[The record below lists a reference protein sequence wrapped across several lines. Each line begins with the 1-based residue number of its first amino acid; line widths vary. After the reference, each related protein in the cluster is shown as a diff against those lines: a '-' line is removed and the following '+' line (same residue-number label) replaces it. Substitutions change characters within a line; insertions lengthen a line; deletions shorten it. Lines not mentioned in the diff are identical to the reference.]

1 MGSRSVTVLT
11 QASYVWVLPME
22 TLKVVAGEVGLTND
36 KIAFSEHYFDD
47 DGWCR
52 IPLKNMSWFINTLCT
67 KKCIM
72 Q

>member
-1 MGSRSVTVLT
+1 MGRRSVAVLT
-11 QASYVWVLPME
+11 QAWYVWVLPME
-22 TLKVVAGEVGLTND
+22 TLKVVAGEVGLAND

-52 IPLKNMSWFINTLCT
+52 IPLKNMSWFINMLCT
-67 KKCIM
+67 KKWIM

>member
-1 MGSRSVTVLT
+1 
-11 QASYVWVLPME
+11 ME
-22 TLKVVAGEVGLTND
+22 TLKVVAGEVGLAND

-67 KKCIM
+67 KKWIM